1 MTAGYVFEAGSQ
13 LAITKEAN
21 GSNLPS
27 PTQGS
32 WKFVKKVDDVN
43 KPGRIG
49 FDPAIFAKQG
59 YQIWPAPAGAFL
71 AEQDVLSDKNVL
83 K

>member
-1 MTAGYVFEAGSQ
+1 MTIGYVLEAGNQS
-13 LAITKEAN
+13 AITKEAN

-27 PTQGS
+27 PKQGS

-43 KPGRIG
+43 KAGLIA
-49 FDPAIFAKQG
+49 FDPAVFANQG
-59 YQIWPAPAGAFL
+59 YQIYPAPAGGFL
-71 AEQDVLSDKNVL
+71 MEQDILSDKNVL